1 MSAMIHE
8 GSNEPGPAPALPDM
22 SSMASR
28 MGRMY
33 RILRRVHGVYVV
45 PLFLAVLFLFLRLGV
60 GTFMALDHLSSR
72 FRKARADR
80 PIVIV
85 GNPRTGTTFLQ
96 RFMAAEGFGSGM
108 ELFLMLYPSLIL
120 QRLLKP
126 LMPLLEKVSPA
137 KYHSTAAHHTSLSSV
152 ETDDVGVLFR
162 YLDGFFLYGFF
173 LSWDDEDM
181 LPTVDPR
188 VRDTSDRDFAWL
200 EKLWRRSLVLHGGER
215 NVAKL
220 FSVAPRL
227 PRFLERFPEAQI
239 LYMARDPLA
248 VIPSSMSLVIGV
260 LDRAFG
266 FWSKP
271 EAVRQRWLDRMY
283 RAWIML
289 FQKFHD
295 DWVSGAIDRKRVY
308 VVRYDRMM
316 MQFEDVIDEMTAF
329 LGHEM
334 TPELRAKVKSEG
346 EKQRKYESEH
356 KYDLKKYGLTE
367 EQILRDCAFYYDTFL
382 PPIQGVSHV
391 R

>member
-8 GSNEPGPAPALPDM
+8 GSNEPGPTPALPDM

-45 PLFLAVLFLFLRLGV
+45 PLFLAVMFLFLRLCV

-72 FRKARADR
+72 FRKVRANR

-188 VRDTSDRDFAWL
+188 VRDTSERDFAWL

-271 EAVRQRWLDRMY
+271 EDVRKRWLDRMY

-289 FQKFHD
+289 FRKFHD

-316 MQFEDVIDEMTAF
+316 MQFETVIDEMCAF

-334 TPELRAKVKSEG
+334 TPELVAKVKSEG

-367 EQILRDCAFYYDTFL
+367 EQILRDCAFFYDTFL
-382 PPIQGVSHV
+382 PPIEGVSHV

>member
-1 MSAMIHE
+1 MIHE
-8 GSNEPGPAPALPDM
+8 GPNQPGGTSSLPDM
-22 SSMASR
+22 TSITSR

-45 PLFLAVLFLFLRLGV
+45 PLFLAVLFFFLRMTV

-72 FRKARADR
+72 FRKARANR

-120 QRLLKP
+120 QRMLRP
-126 LMPLLEKVSPA
+126 FMPLLEKISPA

-188 VRDTSDRDFAWL
+188 VRDTSERDFAWL

-271 EAVRQRWLDRMY
+271 EEVRKRWLDRMY

-289 FQKFHD
+289 FRKFHE
-295 DWVSGAIDRKRVY
+295 DWQSGAIDRKRVY

-316 MQFEDVIDEMTAF
+316 MDFENVMSEMCAF

-334 TPELRAKVKSEG
+334 TPELLKKVQEEG

-356 KYDLKKYGLTE
+356 KYNLEKYGLSE
-367 EQILRDCAFYYDTFL
+367 AQILKDCAFYYDTFL
-382 PPIQGVSHV
+382 PPLAPTAPRS
-391 R
+391 